1 MEKNYDLQSGK
12 RIWELA
18 SEYEIRQELRRE
30 LHGKEIGVD
39 LAHYDSV
46 ENKLESLSPED
57 EQVRYV
63 FIMERNVL
71 PRRKDGVS

>member
-39 LAHYDSV
+39 LAPYDPMISTT
-46 ENKLESLSPED
+46 LLTGA
-57 EQVRYV
+57 R
-63 FIMERNVL
+63 VL
-71 PRRKDGVS
+71 LK